1 MSDDRESPFRERDA
15 GAAGFTDEQLQRRIA
30 DLRRE
35 DERRAPQFTSLWRGR
50 QRKPQRGIRRLIA
63 AAGAVIVLAGLF
75 GLRAVR
81 PGSENTTVASI
92 TEWKA
97 PTDFLLETPGRDLL
111 RTVPE
116 IGGWNGF
123 ERMPGPETTPSPAEK
138 KLLHHGGHK

>member
-1 MSDDRESPFRERDA
+1 MNDEHESPFRETDA
-15 GAAGFTDEQLQRRIA
+15 GAAGFTDEQWHRRIA

-35 DERRAPQFTSLWRGR
+35 DERRAPQFAALWRGG
-50 QRKPQRGIRRLIA
+50 QRKPQRRTHWLTA

-75 GLRAVR
+75 WLWAVR
-81 PGSENTTVASI
+81 HSSENATVASI

-111 RTVPE
+111 RTVPV

-123 ERMPGPETTPSPAEK
+123 EQMPGPETTPSPAGK
-138 KLLHHGGHK
+138 KVLHHGGRK